1 MPAIIS
7 VAMYYFLNALVTISA
22 LIFLFVPGKE
32 VAALAV
38 MLLDDAGESAQAM
51 ALSLLILVTGL
62 AARGLF
68 ALLTRGVQQRARAW
82 TQR

>member
-68 ALLTRGVQQRARAW
+68 ALLTRGVPQRARAW